1 MPKDAGDCNG
11 RCKTF
16 LPADASAVR
25 IPALTARR
33 EVGYLRTGGGQTA
46 PHRPQAAR
54 ENGMGFGYVA
64 LPRVERFRLANATL
78 PVALIGPGE
87 TQQADR
93 DGLVRADIVVAEG
106 RVEAVTAPGAIAVD
120 AVDLD
125 GGMVFPCFVDA
136 HTHLDKGH
144 IWQRAPNPDG
154 TFPGALAT
162 VAADRAANW
171 SAADVRARMSFA
183 LKSAHAYGT
192 AAIRT
197 HIDSVAEQVDISW
210 PLFAEMREEWRG
222 RVDLQG
228 SSLCGIDI
236 AVEPGYLDGMAG
248 VLKRHGGGLG
258 CVTYMSPNLPAGLDA
273 IFRTALDNGLPLDFH
288 VDETMDPAAHS
299 LRLIAEAAIRFGWR
313 QQGHGRIVVG
323 HCCSVSVQPEDEAAR
338 TLDLVAEAGLAVV
351 SLPMCN
357 MYLQDRQAGRTPR
370 RRGVTLLH
378 EMKARGIPVMVA
390 SDNTRDPF
398 YAYGDLDMLE
408 VYAQATRI
416 LHFDHPVADWPMTVT
431 GTPAAVCGFEG
442 RGAIRAGAPAD
453 LVVFR
458 GRTWTEVL
466 SRPEAGRTVIRA
478 GRAIDTSLPDYRELD
493 HLWS

>member
-1 MPKDAGDCNG
+1 
-11 RCKTF
+11 
-16 LPADASAVR
+16 
-25 IPALTARR
+25 
-33 EVGYLRTGGGQTA
+33 
-46 PHRPQAAR
+46 
-54 ENGMGFGYVA
+54 MGFGYVA
-64 LPRVERFRLANATL
+64 LPALERFRLANATV
-78 PVALIGPGE
+78 PVALLRGAE
-87 TQQADR
+87 TLPADQ
-93 DGLVRADIVVAEG
+93 DGLARADIVIAAG
-106 RVEAVTAPGAIAVD
+106 RIEAVTAPGTLAAE

-125 GGMVFPCFVDA
+125 GGMILPCFVDA

-144 IWQRAPNPDG
+144 IWPRARNPDG

-171 SAADVRARMSFA
+171 TRADVRARMTFA

-197 HIDSVAEQVDISW
+197 HIDSVAGQIDISW
-210 PLFAEMREEWRG
+210 PLFAEMRDEWRG
-222 RVDLQG
+222 RIDLQG

-236 AVEPGYLDGMAG
+236 AVEPGYLDRMAG

-258 CVTYMSPNLPAGLDA
+258 CVTYMAPSLPGGLEA
-273 IFRTALDNGLPLDFH
+273 IFRTALDHGLPLDFH
-288 VDETMDPAAHS
+288 VDETLDPGAHS
-299 LRLIAEAAIRFGWR
+299 LRLIAEAAIRFGWKR
-313 QQGHGRIVVG
+313 QGNGRIVVG
-323 HCCSVSVQPEDEAAR
+323 HCCSVSMQPEDEVAR
-338 TLDLVAEAGLAVV
+338 TLDLAAEAGLAVV

-378 EMKARGIPVMVA
+378 EMRARGIPVMVS

-408 VYAQATRI
+408 VYREATRI

-431 GTPAAVCGFEG
+431 GTPAEVCGFDG
-442 RGAIRAGAPAD
+442 RGMIGVGAPAD

-458 GRTWTEVL
+458 GRTWTELL
-466 SRPEAGRTVIRA
+466 SRAEAGRTVIRA
-478 GRAIDTSLPDYRELD
+478 GRAIDTGLPDYRELD

>member
-1 MPKDAGDCNG
+1 
-11 RCKTF
+11 
-16 LPADASAVR
+16 
-25 IPALTARR
+25 
-33 EVGYLRTGGGQTA
+33 
-46 PHRPQAAR
+46 
-54 ENGMGFGYVA
+54 MGFGYVA
-64 LPRVERFRLANATL
+64 LPPVERYRLANATV
-78 PVALIGPGE
+78 PVILAKEGSGLAGNG
-87 TQQADR
+87 
-93 DGLVRADIVVAEG
+93 DGLARADIVIASG
-106 RVEAVTAPGAIAVD
+106 RVEAVTPPGATTVE

-125 GGMVFPCFVDA
+125 GAMVFPGFVDA

-144 IWQRAPNPDG
+144 IWPRAANPDG

-171 SAADVRARMSFA
+171 SAVDIRARMTFA
-183 LKSAHAYGT
+183 LKSAHAHGT
-192 AAIRT
+192 VAIRT
-197 HIDSVAEQVDISW
+197 HIDSIADQIDISW
-210 PLFAEMREEWRG
+210 PLLAEVREEWRG
-222 RVDLQG
+222 RIDLQG

-236 AVEPGYLDGMAG
+236 AVEPGYLDRMAG
-248 VLKRHGGGLG
+248 VLTRHGGGLG
-258 CVTYMSPNLPAGLDA
+258 CVTYMSPNLPGGLEA
-273 IFRTALDNGLPLDFH
+273 VFRTALDNGLPLDFH
-288 VDETMDPAAHS
+288 VDETMDPTAHS
-299 LRLIAEAAIRFGWR
+299 LRLIAEAAIRFGW
-313 QQGHGRIVVG
+313 QQNGNGRIVVG
-323 HCCSVSVQPEDEAAR
+323 HCCSVAVQPEEEAAR

-378 EMKARGIPVMVA
+378 EMKARGIPVMVS

-408 VYAQATRI
+408 VYREATRI

-458 GRTWTEVL
+458 GRTWTELL
-466 SRPEAGRTVIRA
+466 SRPETDRTVIRA

>member
-1 MPKDAGDCNG
+1 
-11 RCKTF
+11 
-16 LPADASAVR
+16 
-25 IPALTARR
+25 
-33 EVGYLRTGGGQTA
+33 
-46 PHRPQAAR
+46 
-54 ENGMGFGYVA
+54 MGFGYVA
-64 LPRVERFRLANATL
+64 LPPMERFRLAGATV
-78 PVALIGPGE
+78 PVALIGDGARL
-87 TQQADR
+87 QADR
-93 DGLVRADIVVAEG
+93 DGLARADIVIAAG
-106 RVEAVTAPGAIAVD
+106 RIEAVTPPGATAVA

-125 GGMVFPCFVDA
+125 GGMVLPCFVDA

-144 IWQRAPNPDG
+144 IWPRAPNPDG

-162 VAADRAANW
+162 VGADRAAHW
-171 SAADVRARMSFA
+171 SEADVRARMTFA
-183 LKSAHAYGT
+183 LKAAHAHGT

-222 RVDLQG
+222 RIALQG

-236 AVEPGYLDGMAG
+236 AVEPGYLDRMAG

-258 CVTYMSPNLPAGLDA
+258 CVTYMSPNLGGGLDA
-273 IFRTALDNGLPLDFH
+273 IFRTALDHGLPLDFH
-288 VDETMDPAAHS
+288 VDETMDPGAHS
-299 LRLIAEAAIRFGWR
+299 LRLIAEAAIRFGWQR
-313 QQGHGRIVVG
+313 QGSGRIVVG
-323 HCCSVSVQPEDEAAR
+323 HCCSVSVQPEDEASR

-408 VYAQATRI
+408 VYREATRI
-416 LHFDHPVADWPMTVT
+416 LHFDHPLSDWPMTVT
-431 GTPAAVCGFEG
+431 GTPAAVCGFDG
-442 RGAIRAGAPAD
+442 RGIIRSGAPAD
-453 LVVFR
+453 LVAFR
-458 GRTWTEVL
+458 GRSWTELL
-466 SRPEAGRTVIRA
+466 SRPEADRTVVRA